1 MHVKE
6 PLSCKRIVTSRAV
19 RPTGPFKLLK
29 AEDID
34 NEVSEMWRT
43 MYKLTK
49 TLSDQP
55 GPRTIADRCK
65 IKIDK
70 FKQHLP
76 LLHTIC
82 NPGIRDRHWDQMS
95 DVMGFDIRPQEDSS
109 LLQMLDHGLSK
120 QLDKCVSPLLCLI
133 DARHCTT
140 QCFTALLDGYV
151 QKKTT
156 TAGISGIVACSA
168 RVGIHRATVF

>member
-1 MHVKE
+1 
-6 PLSCKRIVTSRAV
+6 
-19 RPTGPFKLLK
+19 
-29 AEDID
+29 
-34 NEVSEMWRT
+34 MWRT

-120 QLDKCVSPLLCLI
+120 QLDKCVLPLLCLI
-133 DARHCTT
+133 DALHRTT
-140 QCFTALLDGYV
+140 HHVLQLCLMV
-151 QKKTT
+151 
-156 TAGISGIVACSA
+156 V
-168 RVGIHRATVF
+168 